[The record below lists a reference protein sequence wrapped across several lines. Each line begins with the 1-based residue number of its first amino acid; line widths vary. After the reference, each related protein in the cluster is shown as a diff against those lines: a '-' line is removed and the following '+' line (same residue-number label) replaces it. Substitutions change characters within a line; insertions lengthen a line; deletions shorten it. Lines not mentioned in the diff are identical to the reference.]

1 MINDLT
7 VGHPLKLIIWFALPL
22 LLGNLFLQLYQISD
36 MIIVGHLISVNAL
49 AAIGASAPIYMVFL
63 MVAFGFTGG
72 LTIIT
77 AQRFGAKDEDGVRM
91 SVFHCLLAA
100 LTLSVIMT
108 CGLIAALNPLLRI
121 MNIPPELFADAY
133 DFMFV
138 MCLSTVMIVLFN
150 LLSGFIRALGDS
162 KTPLYF
168 LIFCSLINILLNFIF
183 IKYCGWGVTGSAM
196 GTLVSNTLSVVICFI
211 YMWHK
216 FPLLRL
222 DKKFMHYNSQ
232 VMLDHLRIAFPMAL
246 QFSILSFSI
255 MIIQSVCNSFG
266 PDIIAAFA
274 AAFRIEQF
282 ATQPL
287 LALGLSMAT
296 FTAQNWGAHLLSRI
310 RRGVRYAFIMSAIIS
325 IAGFFLIR
333 KIGTGMIAMFIDTG
347 NNVSGNDITLI
358 LDVGRQYLVI
368 STMFYFFL
376 GMIFVFR
383 NTIQGM
389 GKPLLP
395 LMSSIVELLVRAFSA
410 VFLAS
415 AIGYRGVM
423 YAGPL
428 AWLVAGSLVF
438 CGYIYYIRKFSR
450 ENPFRWKMGEIKQH
464 LKENGPVD

>member
-7 VGHPLKLIIWFALPL
+7 TGHPLKLIVQFAIPL

-63 MVAFGFTGG
+63 MIAFGFTGG
-72 LTIIT
+72 LTVIT
-77 AQRFGAKDEDGVRM
+77 AQRFGAKDEDGVRS
-91 SVFHCLLAA
+91 SVFHSLLAA
-100 LTLSVIMT
+100 LALSIILTV
-108 CGLIAALNPLLRI
+108 GLIYFLRPLLHLTQMPAEI
-121 MNIPPELFADAY
+121 FEPAY
-133 DFMFV
+133 EFMYV
-138 MCLSTVMIVLFN
+138 MCLSTIMIVLFN

-168 LIFCSLINILLNFIF
+168 LIFCSLINIALNFVF
-183 IKYCGWGVTGSAM
+183 IKYCGWGVVGSAL
-196 GTLVSNTLSVVICFI
+196 GTLVSNTVSVIICFI

-222 DKKFMHYNSQ
+222 QKEYITYSPRVMHE
-232 VMLDHLRIAFPMAL
+232 HLKIAIPMAL

-274 AAFRIEQF
+274 TAFRIEQF

-287 LALGLSMAT
+287 LAIGLSMAT
-296 FTAQNWGAHLLSRI
+296 FSAQNWGAHLLSRI
-310 RRGVRYAFIMSAIIS
+310 RHGVRYAFILSSIIS
-325 IAGFFLIR
+325 IIGFFVIR
-333 KIGTGMIAMFIDTG
+333 SIGSGMIAMFIDTG
-347 NNVSGNDITLI
+347 DNATGNNIALI
-358 LDVGRQYLVI
+358 LEVGKQYLII

-376 GMIFVFR
+376 GLIFVFR

-395 LMSSIVELLVRAFSA
+395 LLSCILELIVRALSA
-410 VFLAS
+410 VYLAKL
-415 AIGYRGVM
+415 IGYRGIM

-428 AWLVAGSLVF
+428 AWFAAGILVL
-438 CGYIYYIRKFSR
+438 CGYIYYIHKFSQKT
-450 ENPFRWKMGEIKQH
+450 FLWKMGEVKQR
-464 LKENGPVD
+464 LRINGPED

>member
-7 VGHPLKLIIWFALPL
+7 TGHPLKLIVQFAIPL

-63 MVAFGFTGG
+63 MIAFGFTGG
-72 LTIIT
+72 LTVIT
-77 AQRFGAKDEDGVRM
+77 AQRFGAKDEDGVRS
-91 SVFHCLLAA
+91 SVFHSLLAA
-100 LTLSVIMT
+100 LALSIILTV
-108 CGLIAALNPLLRI
+108 GLIYFLRPLLHLTQMPTEI
-121 MNIPPELFADAY
+121 FEPAY
-133 DFMFV
+133 EFMYV
-138 MCLSTVMIVLFN
+138 MCLSTIMIVLFN

-168 LIFCSLINILLNFIF
+168 LIFCSLINIALNFVF
-183 IKYCGWGVTGSAM
+183 IKYCGWGVVGSAL
-196 GTLVSNTLSVVICFI
+196 GTLVSNTVSVIICFI
-211 YMWHK
+211 YMWQK

-222 DKKFMHYNSQ
+222 QKEYITYSPRVMHE
-232 VMLDHLRIAFPMAL
+232 HLKIAIPMAL

-274 AAFRIEQF
+274 TAFRIEQF

-287 LALGLSMAT
+287 LAIGLSMAT
-296 FTAQNWGAHLLSRI
+296 FSAQNWGAHLLSRI
-310 RRGVRYAFIMSAIIS
+310 RHGVRYAFILSSIIS
-325 IAGFFLIR
+325 IIGFFVIR
-333 KIGTGMIAMFIDTG
+333 SIGSGMIAMFIDTG
-347 NNVSGNDITLI
+347 DNATGNNIALI
-358 LDVGRQYLVI
+358 LEVGKQYLII

-376 GMIFVFR
+376 GLIFVFR

-395 LMSSIVELLVRAFSA
+395 LLSCILELIVRALSA
-410 VFLAS
+410 VYLAKL
-415 AIGYRGVM
+415 IGYRGIM

-428 AWLVAGSLVF
+428 AWFAAGILVL
-438 CGYIYYIRKFSR
+438 CGYIYYIRKFSQKT
-450 ENPFRWKMGEIKQH
+450 FLWKMGEVKQR
-464 LKENGPVD
+464 LRINGPED

>member
-7 VGHPLKLIIWFALPL
+7 VGHPLKLIIKFALPL

-63 MVAFGFTGG
+63 MIAFGFTGG
-72 LTIIT
+72 LTVIT
-77 AQRFGAKDEDGVRM
+77 AQRFGAHDEDGVRA

-100 LTLSVIMT
+100 LSLSVILT
-108 CGLIAALNPLLRI
+108 VGLIVFLKPLLHLT
-121 MNIPPELFADAY
+121 NIPPELFDDSY
-133 DFMFV
+133 KFMYV

-168 LIFCSLINILLNFIF
+168 LIFCSLINIALNFMF
-183 IKYCGWGVTGSAM
+183 INYCGWGVIGSAM
-196 GTLVSNTLSVVICFI
+196 GTLVSNSLAVVICFV
-211 YMWHK
+211 YMWYRY
-216 FPLLRL
+216 PLLRL
-222 DKKFMHYNSQ
+222 SREFMVYDEQ
-232 VMLDHLRIAFPMAL
+232 TMRAHLSLAFPMAL

-266 PDIIAAFA
+266 PDVIAAIA

-287 LALGLSMAT
+287 LALGLAMAT

-310 RRGVRYAFIMSAIIS
+310 RRGVKYAFIMSTALS
-325 IAGFFLIR
+325 IFGFFLIR
-333 KIGTGMIAMFIDTG
+333 KIGADMIAMFVDTG
-347 NNVSGNDITLI
+347 DNSGENDIALI
-358 LDVGRQYLVI
+358 IDIGRQYLVI

-376 GMIFVFR
+376 GLIFVFR

-389 GKPLLP
+389 GKPVLP
-395 LMSSIVELLVRAFSA
+395 LLSSITELCVRAFGA
-410 VFLAS
+410 IYLAKV
-415 AIGYRGVM
+415 IGYRGIM

-428 AWLVAGSLVF
+428 AWCAAGILVV
-438 CGYIYYIRKFSR
+438 CGYLYYIRKFAKN
-450 ENPFRWKMGEIKQH
+450 NPFRWKLGEVKQR
-464 LKENGPVD
+464 LRVDGPVD